1 MQTKIQMKQS
11 FPIIDKILIFT
22 LFLFTAS
29 SMFSISISQVSAGVG
44 GFFWLLRTHLTDTWK
59 EQRWPLGIP
68 FVLFVLAC
76 LIAVV
81 NAYDVNYSYSS
92 LKKLLEFL
100 IFFWVLNCVRDNN
113 LRNSLS
119 LILITSATLAG
130 LFGLYQYWQVFD
142 FNQKFSIF
150 ITTENRPEGT
160 LSTYMTFAG
169 LLMLA
174 GVIALAKILFQK
186 PTHKWL
192 LGSIGIITLSLLLN
206 LSRQAWFGFL
216 IALIFLVFFWR
227 KKILLLIPIMLLVIY
242 VASPLSVQQRAK
254 SMLSIGELGEDRT
267 FTMRTALWKGGWK
280 IFKDYP
286 LTGCG
291 FRCVDLVNS
300 QYPDPTGYIARFRGM
315 HNNLIQVA
323 VDTGILGVTAWLG
336 IWFYFFRFLY
346 HKAITLEKKANERW
360 VILGSAAA
368 MLAFLAAGFFE
379 TNFYDSEVA
388 MLLYFIMALPFSG
401 NQKNLKA
408 FHKKV

>member
-206 LSRQAWFGFL
+206 LSRQTWFGFL

-242 VASPLSVQQRAK
+242 VASPLSVQQRVK
-254 SMLSIGELGEDRT
+254 STLSGEDRT

-336 IWFYFFRFLY
+336 IWFCFFRFLY
-346 HKAITLEKKANERW
+346 HKAID
-360 VILGSAAA
+360 LGKNVFEHWSIFGSSAAV
-368 MLAFLAAGFFE
+368 LAFLAAGFFE

-388 MLLYFIMALPFSG
+388 MVLYFIMALPFSG
-401 NQKNLKA
+401 TQNTTKA
-408 FHKKV
+408 TVKI